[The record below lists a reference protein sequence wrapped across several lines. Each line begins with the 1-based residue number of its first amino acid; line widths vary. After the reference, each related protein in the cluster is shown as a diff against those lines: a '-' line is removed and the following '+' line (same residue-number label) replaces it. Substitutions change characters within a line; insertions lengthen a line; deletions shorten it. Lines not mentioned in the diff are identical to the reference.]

1 LRGEFN
7 HGGLGNRIFG
17 GLWVSG
23 VFAALL
29 CPIALAQ
36 VRTVTGRVEYTP
48 VSKKTRDRP
57 ALASTVVWL
66 TPVADAYT
74 ELTRATPSPA
84 VHFQLVQRNKRFEP
98 PLLVVPVGTAV
109 EFPNRDPFFHNV
121 FSLFE
126 GRRFDLGLYEA
137 GSTRTVHFDRPGI
150 SYIFCNIHPEMS
162 SVVIALNTR
171 LYALAD
177 SAGRISI
184 ASVPTGRYLLHVWSE
199 HALPDSMEALTR
211 EVTIGADSTSLG
223 TLRLAQKPDPTQA
236 HKNKYGQDY
245 EPPAPSNPAYPQP

>member
-1 LRGEFN
+1 LRGKFN
-7 HGGLGNRIFG
+7 HARLSSKVFEGLR
-17 GLWVSG
+17 VSG
-23 VFAALL
+23 VVAALS
-29 CPIALAQ
+29 CTIALAQ
-36 VRTVTGRVEYTP
+36 GNKVTGRVEFTP
-48 VSKKTRDRP
+48 ASKKTREPLPR
-57 ALASTVVWL
+57 AVVWL

-74 ELTRATPSPA
+74 ELTRATPSPPNA
-84 VHFQLVQRNKRFEP
+84 HFQLVQRNKRFEP
-98 PLLVVPVGTAV
+98 SLLVVPVGTAV

-162 SVVIALNTR
+162 SVVIALSTR
-171 LYALAD
+171 LYALSN

-184 ASVPTGRYLLHVWSE
+184 ASVPAGRYMLHVWSE

-223 TLRLAQKPDPTQA
+223 TLRLAQNPDPTLA

-245 EPPAPSNPAYPQP
+245 EPAAPSNPAYPQP